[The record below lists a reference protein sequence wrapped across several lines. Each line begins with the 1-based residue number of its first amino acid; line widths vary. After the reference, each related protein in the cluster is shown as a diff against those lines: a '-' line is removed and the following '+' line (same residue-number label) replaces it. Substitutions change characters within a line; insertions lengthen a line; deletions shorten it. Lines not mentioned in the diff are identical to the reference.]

1 MEEKIFH
8 RKLSRREKIL
18 LVIFLFTLL
27 EFIFYK
33 FLILPQDR
41 EIYESN
47 LSILKLENQIE
58 ENKLKKQ
65 NIEKKPDTNNK
76 KEENNG
82 SVQNFL
88 NLKKSEVTNFI
99 NGEDDNSYTFS
110 FKGSYDDII
119 TAINTLGVKGRAYE
133 FDLLE
138 DGYSGNIFAKT
149 DEKIDIEENANP
161 IDSTKS
167 LKDIF
172 LKKDKNVE
180 SSVEKDDV
188 KKSKNDKIDG
198 KSNIKEDL
206 IKNNGKFYIE
216 SSSEN
221 AAIKSIDDMIQVKY
235 TNLEFKNNF
244 DMQFIDLFFENLKLK
259 DGESLKI
266 IYYPINQWGTF
277 GYIEDM
283 KRYPIY
289 AGYVQ
294 EKNNQ
299 IIIPDAKDINGFY
312 YQIDENTYKGLEEG
326 TFYIVKIS
334 VIDEF
339 NNEKELKLTYL
350 KDDDDELEELPSDR
364 DFTKVKK
371 KKKSKVKVE
380 KTNLNEDNNLKSNI
394 NNKNK
399 DE

>member
-8 RKLSRREKIL
+8 RKLSKREKIL
-18 LVIFLFTLL
+18 FAIFLFTLL

-33 FLILPQDR
+33 FLILPKDR
-41 EIYESN
+41 DIYESN

-65 NIEKKPDTNNK
+65 NIEKKPEANIK
-76 KEENNG
+76 KEENKG

-99 NGEDDNSYTFS
+99 NSEDDNSYTFS

-149 DEKIDIEENANP
+149 DEKITIEENTNQ
-161 IDSTKS
+161 IDSIKS

-188 KKSKNDKIDG
+188 KKSNNDKIDG
-198 KSNIKEDL
+198 KSDKKEDL
-206 IKNNGKFYIE
+206 IKNNGEFYIE

-326 TFYIVKIS
+326 TFYIVKMSIVDS
-334 VIDEF
+334 Y

-350 KDDDDELEELPSDR
+350 KDDDELEELSSDKET
-364 DFTKVKK
+364 TKVKR
-371 KKKSKVKVE
+371 KKKSKLKNE
-380 KTNLNEDNNLKSNI
+380 KTNLNETNNSKSNI

>member
-18 LVIFLFTLL
+18 LAIFLFTLL

-149 DEKIDIEENANP
+149 DEKIDIEENSNP

-299 IIIPDAKDINGFY
+299 IIIPDAKEINGFY

-350 KDDDDELEELPSDR
+350 KDDDELEELPSDR

-380 KTNLNEDNNLKSNI
+380 KTSLNEDNNSKSNI

>member
-8 RKLSRREKIL
+8 RKLSKREKIL

-41 EIYESN
+41 DIYESN

-350 KDDDDELEELPSDR
+350 KDDDELEELPSDI

-380 KTNLNEDNNLKSNI
+380 KTSLNEDNNSKSNI

>member
-380 KTNLNEDNNLKSNI
+380 KTSLNEDNNSKSNI

>member
-8 RKLSRREKIL
+8 RKLSKREKIL

-41 EIYESN
+41 DIYESN

-65 NIEKKPDTNNK
+65 NIEKKPYTINK

-149 DEKIDIEENANP
+149 DEKIDIKENANP

-350 KDDDDELEELPSDR
+350 KDDDELEELPSDR

-380 KTNLNEDNNLKSNI
+380 KTSLNER
-394 NNKNK
+394 
-399 DE
+399 

>member
-8 RKLSRREKIL
+8 RKLSKREKIL

-41 EIYESN
+41 DIYESN

-65 NIEKKPDTNNK
+65 NIEKKPYTINK

-350 KDDDDELEELPSDR
+350 KDDDELEELPSDR

-380 KTNLNEDNNLKSNI
+380 KTSLNEDNNSKSNI

>member
-119 TAINTLGVKGRAYE
+119 TAINTLGVKGRAYA

-350 KDDDDELEELPSDR
+350 KDDDELEELPSDR

-380 KTNLNEDNNLKSNI
+380 KTSLNEDNNSKSNI

>member
-18 LVIFLFTLL
+18 LAIFLFTLL

-221 AAIKSIDDMIQVKY
+221 AAIKLIDDMIQVKY

-350 KDDDDELEELPSDR
+350 KDDDELEELPSDR

-380 KTNLNEDNNLKSNI
+380 KTSLNEDNNSKSNI

>member
-8 RKLSRREKIL
+8 RKLSKREKIL

-41 EIYESN
+41 DIYESN

-65 NIEKKPDTNNK
+65 NIEKKPYTINK

-149 DEKIDIEENANP
+149 DEKIDIKENANP

-326 TFYIVKIS
+326 AFYIVKIS

-350 KDDDDELEELPSDR
+350 KDDDELEELPSDR

-380 KTNLNEDNNLKSNI
+380 KTSLNEDNNSKSNI

>member
-8 RKLSRREKIL
+8 RKLSKREKIL
-18 LVIFLFTLL
+18 FVIFLVTLL

-33 FLILPQDR
+33 FLILPKDR
-41 EIYESN
+41 DIYESN

-65 NIEKKPDTNNK
+65 NIEKKPEANIK
-76 KEENNG
+76 KEENKG

-99 NGEDDNSYTFS
+99 NSEDDNSYTFS

-149 DEKIDIEENANP
+149 DEKIAIEENTNQ

-180 SSVEKDDV
+180 SSVEKDEV
-188 KKSKNDKIDG
+188 KKSNNDKIDG
-198 KSNIKEDL
+198 KSDKKEDL
-206 IKNNGKFYIE
+206 IKNNGEFYIE

-326 TFYIVKIS
+326 TFYIVKMSIVDS
-334 VIDEF
+334 Y

-350 KDDDDELEELPSDR
+350 KDDDELEELSSDKET
-364 DFTKVKK
+364 TKVKR
-371 KKKSKVKVE
+371 KKKSKVKNE
-380 KTNLNEDNNLKSNI
+380 KTNLNETNNSKSNI

>member
-65 NIEKKPDTNNK
+65 NIEKKPDTKNK

-88 NLKKSEVTNFI
+88 NLKKSEITNFI

-149 DEKIDIEENANP
+149 DEKIDIKENANP

-350 KDDDDELEELPSDR
+350 KDDNELEELPSDR

-380 KTNLNEDNNLKSNI
+380 KTNLNEDNNSKSNI

>member
-8 RKLSRREKIL
+8 RKLSKREKIL
-18 LVIFLFTLL
+18 FAIFLFTLL

-33 FLILPQDR
+33 FLILPKDR
-41 EIYESN
+41 DIYESN

-58 ENKLKKQ
+58 DNKLKKQ
-65 NIEKKPDTNNK
+65 NIEKKPEANIK
-76 KEENNG
+76 KEENKG

-99 NGEDDNSYTFS
+99 NSEDDNSYTFS

-149 DEKIDIEENANP
+149 DEKITIEENTNQ

-188 KKSKNDKIDG
+188 KKSNNDKIDG
-198 KSNIKEDL
+198 KSDKKEDL
-206 IKNNGKFYIE
+206 IKNNGEFYIE

-326 TFYIVKIS
+326 TFYIVKMSIVDS
-334 VIDEF
+334 Y

-350 KDDDDELEELPSDR
+350 KDDDELEELSSDKET
-364 DFTKVKK
+364 TKVKR
-371 KKKSKVKVE
+371 KKKSKLKNE
-380 KTNLNEDNNLKSNI
+380 KTNLNETNNSKSNI

>member
-18 LVIFLFTLL
+18 LAIFLFTLL

-221 AAIKSIDDMIQVKY
+221 AAIKPIDEMIQVKY
-235 TNLEFKNNF
+235 TNLEFKDNF

-350 KDDDDELEELPSDR
+350 KDDDELEELPSDR

-380 KTNLNEDNNLKSNI
+380 KTSLNEDNNSKSNI

>member
-8 RKLSRREKIL
+8 RKLSKREKIL
-18 LVIFLFTLL
+18 FAIFLFTLL

-33 FLILPQDR
+33 FLILPKDR
-41 EIYESN
+41 DIYESN

-65 NIEKKPDTNNK
+65 NIEKKPEANIK
-76 KEENNG
+76 KEENKG

-99 NGEDDNSYTFS
+99 NSEDDNSYTFS

-149 DEKIDIEENANP
+149 DEKITIEENTNQ

-188 KKSKNDKIDG
+188 KKSNNDKIDG
-198 KSNIKEDL
+198 KSDKKEDL
-206 IKNNGKFYIE
+206 IKNNGEFYIE

-326 TFYIVKIS
+326 TFYIVKMSIVDS
-334 VIDEF
+334 Y

-350 KDDDDELEELPSDR
+350 KDDDELEELSSDKET
-364 DFTKVKK
+364 TKVKR
-371 KKKSKVKVE
+371 KKKSKLKNE
-380 KTNLNEDNNLKSNI
+380 KTNLNETNNSKSNI

>member
-8 RKLSRREKIL
+8 RKLSKREKIL
-18 LVIFLFTLL
+18 FAIFLFTLL

-33 FLILPQDR
+33 FLILPKDR
-41 EIYESN
+41 DIYESN

-65 NIEKKPDTNNK
+65 NIEKKPEANIK
-76 KEENNG
+76 KEENKG

-99 NGEDDNSYTFS
+99 NSEDDNSYTFS

-149 DEKIDIEENANP
+149 DEKITIEENTNQ

-180 SSVEKDDV
+180 SSVEKDEV
-188 KKSKNDKIDG
+188 KKSNNDKIDG
-198 KSNIKEDL
+198 KSDKKEDL
-206 IKNNGKFYIE
+206 IKNNGEFYIE

-326 TFYIVKIS
+326 TFYIVKMSI
-334 VIDEF
+334 IDSY

-350 KDDDDELEELPSDR
+350 KDDDELEELSSDKET
-364 DFTKVKK
+364 TKVKR
-371 KKKSKVKVE
+371 KKKSKVKNE
-380 KTNLNEDNNLKSNI
+380 KTNLNETNNSKSNI

>member
-8 RKLSRREKIL
+8 RKLSKREKIL

-119 TAINTLGVKGRAYE
+119 AAINTLGVKGRAYE

-149 DEKIDIEENANP
+149 DEKIAIEENINS

-299 IIIPDAKDINGFY
+299 IVIPDAKEINGFY

-350 KDDDDELEELPSDR
+350 KDDDELEELPSDR

-380 KTNLNEDNNLKSNI
+380 KTSLNEDNNSKSNI

>member
-18 LVIFLFTLL
+18 FAIFLFTLL

-65 NIEKKPDTNNK
+65 NIEKKPKIHNK
-76 KEENNG
+76 KEENKG

-161 IDSTKS
+161 IDGTKS

-172 LKKDKNVE
+172 LKKDKSVE

-206 IKNNGKFYIE
+206 IENNGKFYIE

-350 KDDDDELEELPSDR
+350 KYDDELEELPSDR

-380 KTNLNEDNNLKSNI
+380 KTSLNEDNNSKSNI

>member
-8 RKLSRREKIL
+8 RKLSKREKIL

-41 EIYESN
+41 DIYESN

-65 NIEKKPDTNNK
+65 NIEKKPYTINK

-149 DEKIDIEENANP
+149 DEKIDIKENANP

-350 KDDDDELEELPSDR
+350 KDDDELEELPSDR

-380 KTNLNEDNNLKSNI
+380 KTSLNEDNNSKSNI

>member
-8 RKLSRREKIL
+8 RKLSKREKIL

-33 FLILPQDR
+33 FLILPKDR
-41 EIYESN
+41 DIYESN

-65 NIEKKPDTNNK
+65 NIEKKPEANIK
-76 KEENNG
+76 KEENKG

-99 NGEDDNSYTFS
+99 NSEDDNSYTFS

-149 DEKIDIEENANP
+149 DEKITIEENTNQ

-188 KKSKNDKIDG
+188 KKSNNDKIDG
-198 KSNIKEDL
+198 KSDKKEDL
-206 IKNNGKFYIE
+206 IKNNGEFYIE

-326 TFYIVKIS
+326 TFYIVKMSIVDS
-334 VIDEF
+334 Y

-350 KDDDDELEELPSDR
+350 KDDDELEELSSDKET
-364 DFTKVKK
+364 TKVKR
-371 KKKSKVKVE
+371 KKKSKLKNE
-380 KTNLNEDNNLKSNI
+380 KTNLNETNNSKSNI

>member
-8 RKLSRREKIL
+8 RKLSKREKIL

-119 TAINTLGVKGRAYE
+119 AAINTLGVKGRAYE

-149 DEKIDIEENANP
+149 DEKIAIEENINS

-299 IIIPDAKDINGFY
+299 IIIPDAKEINGFY

-350 KDDDDELEELPSDR
+350 KDDDELEELPSDR

-380 KTNLNEDNNLKSNI
+380 KTSLNEDNNSKSNI

>member
-8 RKLSRREKIL
+8 RKLSKREKIL
-18 LVIFLFTLL
+18 FAIFLFTLL

-33 FLILPQDR
+33 FLILPKDR
-41 EIYESN
+41 DIYESN

-65 NIEKKPDTNNK
+65 NIEKKPEANIK
-76 KEENNG
+76 KEENKG

-99 NGEDDNSYTFS
+99 NSEDDNSYTFS

-138 DGYSGNIFAKT
+138 DGYSGNIFTKT
-149 DEKIDIEENANP
+149 DEKITIEENTNQ

-188 KKSKNDKIDG
+188 KKSNNDKIDG
-198 KSNIKEDL
+198 KSDKKEDL
-206 IKNNGKFYIE
+206 IKNNGEFYIE

-326 TFYIVKIS
+326 TFYIVKMSIVDS
-334 VIDEF
+334 Y

-350 KDDDDELEELPSDR
+350 KDDDELEELSSDKET
-364 DFTKVKK
+364 TKVKR
-371 KKKSKVKVE
+371 KKKSKLKNE
-380 KTNLNEDNNLKSNI
+380 KTNLNETNNSKSNI

>member
-8 RKLSRREKIL
+8 RKLSKREKIL
-18 LVIFLFTLL
+18 FAIFLFTLL

-65 NIEKKPDTNNK
+65 NIEKKPDTKNK
-76 KEENNG
+76 KEDNNG
-82 SVQNFL
+82 LVQNFL

-133 FDLLE
+133 FDLIE

-206 IKNNGKFYIE
+206 IKNNGNFYIE

-221 AAIKSIDDMIQVKY
+221 AAIKLIDDMIQVKY

-350 KDDDDELEELPSDR
+350 KDDDELEELPSDR

-380 KTNLNEDNNLKSNI
+380 KTSLNEDNNSKNNI

>member
-18 LVIFLFTLL
+18 LAIFLFTLL

-65 NIEKKPDTNNK
+65 NIEKKPYTINK

-99 NGEDDNSYTFS
+99 NGEDDNSYTFI

-149 DEKIDIEENANP
+149 DEKIDIKENANP

-180 SSVEKDDV
+180 SSVEKDDD

-198 KSNIKEDL
+198 KSNKKEDL
-206 IKNNGKFYIE
+206 VKNNGKFYIE

-350 KDDDDELEELPSDR
+350 KDDDELEELPSDR

-380 KTNLNEDNNLKSNI
+380 KTRLNEDNNSKSNI

>member
-8 RKLSRREKIL
+8 RKLSKREKIL

-99 NGEDDNSYTFS
+99 NSEDDNSYTFS

-350 KDDDDELEELPSDR
+350 KDDDELEEIPSDR
-364 DFTKVKK
+364 DFTEVKK

-380 KTNLNEDNNLKSNI
+380 KTSLNEDNNSKSNI

>member
-8 RKLSRREKIL
+8 RKLSKREKIL

-99 NGEDDNSYTFS
+99 NSEDDNSYTFS

-244 DMQFIDLFFENLKLK
+244 DMQFIDFFFENLKLK

-350 KDDDDELEELPSDR
+350 KDDDELEEIPSDR
-364 DFTKVKK
+364 DFTEVKK

-380 KTNLNEDNNLKSNI
+380 KTSLNEDNNSKSNI